1 MGTDAG
7 LLVVTDH
14 LPCIVLLAVVA
25 LVGHG
30 NLRGLQ
36 FRGHLDSQLAEQGDA
51 FLVAEQGAALAV
63 ELGAPVGGAIQV
75 LVNGGGLRV
84 GAIHLPFQGFEL
96 GQSDVTGA
104 AFRTGGA
111 CAIKR
116 AERFAALVGQFGFQ
130 DVGGGMEIAL

>member
-36 FRGHLDSQLAEQGDA
+36 FRGHFDSQLAEQGDA

-96 GQSDVTGA
+96 GQSDVTGT
-104 AFRTGGA
+104 AFRTGSAYGRRH
-111 CAIKR
+111 C
-116 AERFAALVGQFGFQ
+116 
-130 DVGGGMEIAL
+130 GM